1 MKKLKLLMM
10 NFEFPP
16 IGMGAGRAHLSLLE
30 QFSGC
35 QDMAVDV
42 LTSSPTPGFRTEAI
56 SENTKVHRVGIHK
69 KHLHFWRRREV
80 IEWLIR
86 ARRRYTQLLKE
97 GDYDLIHAFFG
108 FPTGW
113 LCYARSDSRPYI
125 ISLRGS
131 DVPRPHPRLKWDYYF
146 VGPVFKAIWRKA
158 AAVVAN
164 SQGLRDKALRF
175 YPSLNIQ
182 VIQNGVDIDRFS
194 PAGLQHRWRK
204 GETLRLLAVGRLEKI
219 KRMEMLV
226 HAVDI
231 LRQRGRH
238 LSLTIVGDG
247 SRARSISRLISSLG
261 LEDIVDMS
269 GRVDAER
276 LPEMYQNHDIM
287 VSASMLEGMSN
298 ATLEAMASGLPV
310 VTTRCEGVDE
320 LIGENG
326 IVIEI
331 PGADR
336 IADAIARITDQEGLY
351 GHMSLKARERIIKFG
366 WDRIAQAYRNLYE
379 DILNSKPEPNK
390 FAF

>member
-1 MKKLKLLMM
+1 ML

-16 IGMGAGRAHLSLLE
+16 IGMGAGKAHLSLLE

-42 LTSSPTPGFRTEAI
+42 LTSSPSLGFRTEAI
-56 SENTKVHRVGIHK
+56 SENIKIYRVGIHK

-80 IEWLIR
+80 IEWLIK
-86 ARRRYTQLLKE
+86 ARRQYTQLLRE
-97 GDYDLIHAFFG
+97 RDYDLIHAFFG

-113 LCYARSDSRPYI
+113 LCYARSDSLPYI

-182 VIQNGVDIDRFS
+182 VIQNGVDTDRFS
-194 PAGLQHRWRK
+194 PAGLQHCWRK

-226 HAVDI
+226 HAAHI
-231 LRQRGRH
+231 LCHRDRRV
-238 LSLTIVGDG
+238 SLTIVGDG

-261 LEDIVDMS
+261 LEDVVDMP
-269 GRVDAER
+269 GRMDAER
-276 LPEMYQNHDIM
+276 LPELYRNHDIL

-298 ATLEAMASGLPV
+298 SILEAMASGLPV

-326 IVIEI
+326 IVVEI
-331 PGADR
+331 PQADQ
-336 IADAIARITDQEGLY
+336 IADAVVRISDQEGLY
-351 GHMSLKARERIIKFG
+351 GHMSLKARERIKKFG
-366 WDRIAQAYRNLYE
+366 WDRVAQAYQNLYE
-379 DILNSKPEPNK
+379 DILNSKPESNK
-390 FAF
+390 FAS